1 MPFRPYHRFQ
11 NRASLETVITELKA
25 VGNITDTVYNGFHR
39 YHPAMMHKL
48 RSAKY
53 YVDNLTEK
61 LSTTN
66 VQEAADAT
74 SDFMFEVNMF
84 IDGFFYNAGS
94 SMDILARVVL
104 TLFGQPLTGNIYFNT
119 AHTRINQAKPND
131 PILPR
136 LELPPWRQCFLDYRN
151 TLAHELILASKFHI
165 DIDNTGPKQVTR
177 IVFPLPDDPRAEPTA
192 RSYKQNPNVV
202 DYATNHFRRILSM
215 GNIIY
220 GDIVTKARASGALP
234 L

>member
-1 MPFRPYHRFQ
+1 MPFKPYHQFQ
-11 NRASLETVITELKA
+11 NRASLETVIAELNVA
-25 VGNITDTVYNGFHR
+25 GNITDAAYNGFHR

-53 YVDNLTEK
+53 HVDNLVEK

-74 SDFMFEVNMF
+74 SNFMFEVNMF
-84 IDGFFYNAGS
+84 IDGFFYSAGS

-104 TLFGQPLTGNIYFNT
+104 VLFGQPLTGNIYFNT
-119 AHTRINQAKPND
+119 AHARINQAKPND
-131 PILPR
+131 PILSR
-136 LELPPWRQCFLDYRN
+136 LGIPSWRQCFSDYRN
-151 TLAHELILASKFHI
+151 TLTHELILASKYHI
-165 DIDNTGPKQVTR
+165 DIDNSGPEQVTR
-177 IVFPLPDDPRAEPTA
+177 IVFPLPDDPRAEPIV

-215 GNIIY
+215 GNTIY
-220 GDIVTKARASGALP
+220 GDIVTRARASKALP

>member
-11 NRASLETVITELKA
+11 NRASLENVVVELKA
-25 VGNITDTVYNGFHR
+25 AGNITDDAYNGFHR

-53 YVDNLTEK
+53 HIDNLAEK

-66 VQEAADAT
+66 VQEAAIAK

-94 SMDILARVVL
+94 SIDILARVVL
-104 TLFGQPLTGNIYFNT
+104 ALFGQPLTGKIYFST
-119 AHTRINQAKPND
+119 AHTKINQAKPND
-131 PILPR
+131 PILAR
-136 LELPPWRQCFLDYRN
+136 LGIPPWRQCFSDYRN
-151 TLAHELILASKFHI
+151 TLTHELILASKYSI
-165 DIDNTGPKQVTR
+165 DIDMSGPEQVTR
-177 IVFPLPDDPRAEPTA
+177 IVFPLPDNPRAEPIA

-202 DYATNHFRRILSM
+202 DYATNHFRRILSL
-215 GNIIY
+215 GNTIY
-220 GDIVTKARASGALP
+220 GDIVTRARASGALP